1 MILLYIIS
9 GILLSVVGAV
19 PLGASNIA
27 VITTTSKESL
37 SKGLKI
43 AHGAGFGE
51 VVLAFIALTYSKI
64 IANFFEM
71 NSWVQISFIGL
82 FFVIGLLFL
91 FSKKFSFRIK
101 KTPYKKRKYPKFVT
115 GFLLA
120 IVNPP
125 VLLFWVIAISL
136 TQKYILPIS
145 NMSPLFLLL
154 LFFIGVYIGKFI
166 TLYFYGKLSYRS
178 VKKQTNERHKLYRVI
193 GIVLILISSLQGIRF
208 FIS

>member
-1 MILLYIIS
+1 MILLYIFT
-9 GILLSVVGAV
+9 GILLSVIGAI

-37 SKGLKI
+37 SKGLRI
-43 AHGAGFGE
+43 ARGASFGE
-51 VVLAFIALTYSKI
+51 VILAFIALTYSKI
-64 IANFFEM
+64 ITHFFEM
-71 NSWVQISFIGL
+71 NCWVQISFIAL
-82 FFVIGLLFL
+82 FFSIGLVFL
-91 FSKKFSFRIK
+91 FSKKMSFRK
-101 KTPYKKRKYPKFVT
+101 KKKPFNKKKYPNFIA
-115 GFLLA
+115 GFILA

-125 VLLFWVIAISL
+125 VILFWVIAISL
-136 TQKYILPIS
+136 AQKYLLPIS

-166 TLYFYGKLSYRS
+166 TLYFYGKLSHRS

-193 GIVLILISSLQGIRF
+193 GVVLIVISTLQGIRF